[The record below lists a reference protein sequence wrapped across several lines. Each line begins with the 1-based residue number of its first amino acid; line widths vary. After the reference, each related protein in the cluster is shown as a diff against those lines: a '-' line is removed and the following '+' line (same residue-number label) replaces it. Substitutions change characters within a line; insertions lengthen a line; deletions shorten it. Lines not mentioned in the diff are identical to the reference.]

1 MPRILHNPIAAGF
14 AALIAVIIA
23 AATFAIVPETQQA
36 VVLRLNNPV
45 GGVINKYVPGQ
56 VIGSTGAGVIARVP
70 FIDKIVWI
78 DKRVLDADLDNTL
91 VLSTDQLRL
100 NVDAFARFRIVDPLR
115 AVTSTGSTSNTEERV
130 ADQLRPLLG
139 TALRNELGKVP
150 FSSLLSPE
158 RGRVMDAIQASL
170 QRDARQYGAEIVD
183 VRIKHADLPDGSPLE
198 SALQRMRTARQ
209 QEANTIRAQGQKQAQ
224 IVRAESDAQAARIY
238 ADAFS
243 KDADFYDFYRAM
255 QSYRHTFGADGGPEP
270 KGSTNIIMSPGNSY
284 LREFEGRGRASAR

>member
-1 MPRILHNPIAAGF
+1 MPVWLRNPVAAGLL
-14 AALIAVIIA
+14 ALALVIIA

-45 GGVINKYVPGQ
+45 RLINQWQPGQ
-56 VIGSTGAGVIARVP
+56 SIGRTGAGVIARIP
-70 FIDKIVWI
+70 FVDKIVWV

-150 FSSLLSPE
+150 FATLLSPE
-158 RGRVMDAIQASL
+158 RGRVMDEIQESL
-170 QRDARQYGAEIVD
+170 GRSAKQYGAEIVD

-224 IVRAESDAQAARIY
+224 IVRAEADAQAARIY

-255 QSYRHTFGADGGPEP
+255 QSYRHTFGADGGQPPE
-270 KGSTNIIMSPGNSY
+270 GSTNIIMSPNNGY
-284 LREFEGRGRASAR
+284 LREFEGGRR

>member
-1 MPRILHNPIAAGF
+1 MPTWLRNPVAAGF
-14 AALIAVIIA
+14 AALVAVIVA

-45 GGVINKYVPGQ
+45 RLVNQWQPGQ
-56 VIGSTGAGVIARVP
+56 VIGNTGAGVIARIP
-70 FIDKIVWI
+70 FVDKIVWI

-139 TALRNELGKVP
+139 TALRNELGKVQ
-150 FSSLLSPE
+150 FASLLSPE
-158 RGRVMDAIQASL
+158 RGRVMDAIQTSL

-224 IVRAESDAQAARIY
+224 IVRAEADANAARIY

-255 QSYRHTFGADGGPEP
+255 QSYRHTFGADGNPPPE
-270 KGSTNIIMSPGNSY
+270 GATNIIMSPGNAY
-284 LREFEGRGRASAR
+284 LREFQGRGR

>member
-1 MPRILHNPIAAGF
+1 MSVLRNPVAICF
-14 AALIAVIIA
+14 AALGAVIIA
-23 AATFAIVPETQQA
+23 AATFAIVPETKQA
-36 VVLRLNNPV
+36 VILRFENPV
-45 GGVINKYVPGQ
+45 ATVNQWKPGQ
-56 VIGSTGAGVIARVP
+56 VIGRTDAGLIARVP

-100 NVDAFARFRIVDPLR
+100 NVDAFARFRIVDPLK

-150 FSSLLSPE
+150 FVSLLTPE
-158 RGRVMDAIQASL
+158 RGKVMDAIQASL
-170 QRDARQYGAEIVD
+170 QANAAQYGVQIVD
-183 VRIKHADLPDGSPLE
+183 VRIKHADLPEGSPLE
-198 SALQRMRTARQ
+198 SALQSMRTARQ

-224 IVRAESDAQAARIY
+224 IVRADADATAARIY

-243 KDADFYDFYRAM
+243 KDADFYNFYRAM
-255 QSYRHTFGADGGPEP
+255 QSYRHTFGADGGPAPE
-270 KGSTNIIMSPGNSY
+270 GSTTILMSRDNDY
-284 LREFEGRGRASAR
+284 LREFEGRGK

>member
-1 MPRILHNPIAAGF
+1 MSTLFRNPVAVGF
-14 AALIAVIIA
+14 AALGAVIVGA
-23 AATFAIVPETQQA
+23 ASFAIVPETKQA
-36 VVLRLNNPV
+36 VILRLNNPIRLV
-45 GGVINKYVPGQ
+45 NQWQNDQ
-56 VIGSTGAGVIARVP
+56 VIGRTGAGLIARVP

-150 FSSLLSPE
+150 FAVLLSPE
-158 RGRVMDAIQASL
+158 RGKVMDAIQASL
-170 QRDARQYGAEIVD
+170 QRDARQYGAAIVD
-183 VRIKHADLPDGSPLE
+183 VRIKHADLPDGSPLD

-224 IVRAESDAQAARIY
+224 IVRAEADARAASIY

-243 KDADFYDFYRAM
+243 KDPKFYDFYRAM
-255 QSYRHTFGADGGPEP
+255 QSYRHTFGADGNARPE
-270 KGSTNIIMSPGNSY
+270 GSTNIIMSRDNAY
-284 LREFEGRGRASAR
+284 LKEFNGR